1 MFIETK
7 KLELIAKEE
16 NFIIPLNEE
25 DFEAAYNKVF
35 KEDEPIEEEPD
46 QVSEIKNKCYY
57 YNKNIFTK
65 NEEPIQIYQI
75 YNNLEFLKD
84 KKSKEGSINEKKV
97 DYIEENEQ
105 INFKIEI
112 EEDKEDEAKEL
123 NIHKEQKIETN
134 NLTDEGKKNIFRTYN
149 SQEYV
154 LFHPGGIVKY
164 FKYINDEIRKE
175 SLNPKRKKSELAQNN
190 LKFNIYKNN
199 KKQKIRKLNE
209 IKKRKDKPD
218 NIRKKIKSRFL
229 KILKTQINE
238 KLKNAKSD
246 IFFDNLPQCFI
257 RNISKN
263 GNKFILDMTIKELLT
278 KDFFEDDIFED
289 KSIKTFI
296 IKKRNPNKEKHKK
309 NQIVLDYLDRNSDI
323 RKKSNFNVIS
333 KLTFR
338 ELFNEYLKSEEFEK
352 DILELKNKNNS
363 EKYIKDYINK
373 AYNFLD
379 YFSKEN

>member
-1 MFIETK
+1 MFVETK
-7 KLELIAKEE
+7 NLELIAKEE
-16 NFIIPLNEE
+16 NLIIPLNEE

-123 NIHKEQKIETN
+123 NINKEQKIESN

-175 SLNPKRKKSELAQNN
+175 SLKRKVN
-190 LKFNIYKNN
+190 
-199 KKQKIRKLNE
+199 
-209 IKKRKDKPD
+209 
-218 NIRKKIKSRFL
+218 
-229 KILKTQINE
+229 
-238 KLKNAKSD
+238 
-246 IFFDNLPQCFI
+246 
-257 RNISKN
+257 
-263 GNKFILDMTIKELLT
+263 
-278 KDFFEDDIFED
+278 
-289 KSIKTFI
+289 
-296 IKKRNPNKEKHKK
+296 
-309 NQIVLDYLDRNSDI
+309 
-323 RKKSNFNVIS
+323 
-333 KLTFR
+333 
-338 ELFNEYLKSEEFEK
+338 
-352 DILELKNKNNS
+352 
-363 EKYIKDYINK
+363 
-373 AYNFLD
+373 
-379 YFSKEN
+379 

>member
-1 MFIETK
+1 MFVETK
-7 KLELIAKEE
+7 NLELIAKEE
-16 NFIIPLNEE
+16 NLIIPLNEE

-123 NIHKEQKIETN
+123 NINKEQKIESN

-309 NQIVLDYLDRNSDI
+309 NQIVLD
-323 RKKSNFNVIS
+323 
-333 KLTFR
+333 
-338 ELFNEYLKSEEFEK
+338 
-352 DILELKNKNNS
+352 
-363 EKYIKDYINK
+363 
-373 AYNFLD
+373 
-379 YFSKEN
+379 

>member
-1 MFIETK
+1 MFVETK
-7 KLELIAKEE
+7 NLELIPKEE
-16 NFIIPLNEE
+16 NLIIPLNEE

-123 NIHKEQKIETN
+123 NIHKEQKIESN

-175 SLNPKRKKSELAQNN
+175 SLNPKRKKSELTQNN